1 MNDLREEI
9 VTEGCIVG
17 NIVKS
22 RIKWAGHMV
31 RMKDER
37 LPKRSETKKQE
48 GCRKR
53 GRPQLRW
60 EDCVTRDM
68 RKAEE
73 DQKLREKANNSDQW
87 KQITKVAVQQ
97 SDN

>member
-1 MNDLREEI
+1 MKDLREIE
-9 VTEGCIVG
+9 TKACIVAKT
-17 NIVKS
+17 VKS
-22 RIKWAGHMV
+22 RTEWAGHMV

-53 GRPQLRW
+53 GRPQLRC
-60 EDCVTRDM
+60 EDCVKRDL

-73 DQKLREKANNSDQW
+73 EEKWREKANNREQ
-87 KQITKVAVQQ
+87 
-97 SDN
+97 